1 MAVLPRRYAAH
12 TVRPQA
18 RADSARALI
27 MVIAGTRPEC
37 IKLAPVIWRLGM
49 QRGLRVVVVN
59 SGQHP
64 RMVERIFE
72 EFGIRC
78 DFALAALPSFRRL
91 AESYDQLAE
100 ELSAVL
106 ARVRPELVLVQ
117 GDTLTA
123 YAGARVAHQAG
134 YRVGHVEAGLRTD
147 SPRDPFPEE
156 WFRRQIARFAD
167 LHFAPCRS
175 AVDHLV
181 AENIDP
187 AAIHHVGNTGI
198 DSLAWV
204 LEELGLDPLSA
215 PLPDRLVLVTLHR
228 RENYDC
234 NAEIVC
240 DSLCEIAASRKDL
253 RMVFPVHP
261 NPRVAEPVRR
271 RLHSLSACALV
282 EPMNYR
288 EFIGHAA
295 RAALIISDSG
305 GIQEEAPHLG
315 TPLIVPRDNTERP
328 EGIATG
334 FVRLVSIAPGAIT
347 RAALDMLTLP
357 RRRALPFDRS
367 APFGAGDAGALI
379 ADVLRSRLL
388 ERVTT

>member
-1 MAVLPRRYAAH
+1 MCAAR
-12 TVRPQA
+12 TMRPHV
-18 RADSARALI
+18 RADSARALVL
-27 MVIAGTRPEC
+27 VIAGTRPEC
-37 IKLAPVIWRLGM
+37 IKLAPVIWQLGM

-59 SGQHP
+59 SGQHT
-64 RMVERIFE
+64 RVVERTLE

-78 DFALAALPSFRRL
+78 DLALAALPSFPRL
-91 AESYDQLAE
+91 AESYDHLAA
-100 ELSAVL
+100 ELSAML
-106 ARVRPELVLVQ
+106 AHVGPELVLVQ

-134 YRVGHVEAGLRTD
+134 YQVGHIEAGLRTD

-181 AENIDP
+181 GENIDP
-187 AAIHHVGNTGI
+187 AAIYHVGNTGI

-215 PLPDRLVLVTLHR
+215 PAPDGLVLITLHR
-228 RENYDC
+228 RENYDR

-240 DSLCEIAASRKDL
+240 DSLCEIAAARKDL

-271 RLHSLSACALV
+271 RLCSLSACALV

-288 EFIGHAA
+288 EFIGHVA

-315 TPLIVPRDNTERP
+315 TPLVVPRNNTERP

-334 FVRLVSIAPGAIT
+334 FVRLVSGPPGAIT
-347 RAALDMLTLP
+347 RAALEMLALP
-357 RRRALPFDRS
+357 RRCPLPFDRS

-379 ADVLRSRLL
+379 VDVLRSRLL
-388 ERVTT
+388 ERVTA

>member
-1 MAVLPRRYAAH
+1 
-12 TVRPQA
+12 
-18 RADSARALI
+18 

-147 SPRDPFPEE
+147 SPRDPLPEE

-347 RAALDMLTLP
+347 RAALDMLALP

-379 ADVLRSRLL
+379 VDVLRSRLL